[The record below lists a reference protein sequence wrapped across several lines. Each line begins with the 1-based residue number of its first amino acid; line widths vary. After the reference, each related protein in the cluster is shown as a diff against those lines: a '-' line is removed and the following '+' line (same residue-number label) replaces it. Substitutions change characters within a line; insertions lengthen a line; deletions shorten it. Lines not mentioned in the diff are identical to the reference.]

1 MRDGARTKA
10 KIENEALRLF
20 AEKGV
25 AGTSVRDIAAA
36 VGVAEAALYRHFPS
50 KDALSRSLFLEGY
63 ARLAADVVA
72 AGDRRQAFG
81 ATADEVVGIFC
92 RLFDENRS
100 LFSFLLLSQHNHL
113 REVPREAD
121 KNIVQAVQ
129 AIFADAMARG
139 EIPEGDADLLAAI
152 ALGMV
157 AQPAVFTIYGRLQG
171 PLSGRAGELASAVKA
186 VAGNA
191 VPFVSMN
198 SSRT

>member
-63 ARLAADVVA
+63 ARLAADVVE
-72 AGDRRQAFG
+72 AGARRRAFG
-81 ATADEVVGIFC
+81 ATVDDVVGIFC
-92 RLFDENRS
+92 RLFDENRP

-113 REVPREAD
+113 REVPWEAN

-139 EIPEGDADLLAAI
+139 EIPVGDADLLAAI

-171 PLSGRAGELASAVKA
+171 PLGGRAAELAKAVKA
-186 VAGNA
+186 VASEGLA
-191 VPFVSMN
+191 V
-198 SSRT
+198 